1 MHSNDTDVSQK
12 RYKYVH
18 KERDDE
24 TGLYYY
30 GARYYAPWLC
40 RFVSVDPLK
49 DKFPYYTTYQYAGN
63 KPINAIDLDGLEEGP
78 TALSGP
84 PEMQQYTP
92 YLDEHQYIDLDELQ
106 GVGDFL
112 YDLNAL
118 GYNLMIAG
126 TYNTASGLIN
136 ITASYAE
143 ASWVY
148 GFEGGTL
155 QLFESQMKAIKDSWV
170 EAWDNTEF
178 TWAGAFDSFTHVEN
192 YELAI
197 GIILEEG
204 VRGSLSTKS
213 TPLRPP
219 SSRHAPDLPSTKT
232 KKYPAQQHYGSEFDG
247 SPLPNRT
254 KEQPFDAGDVKKL
267 NLNKSVDSIDGGK
280 KITWKIK
287 VSGVVSSNT
296 ATLKNGFL
304 SFDFNTLGQ
313 KGLGSKFFHEAMAE
327 FGDEIKGIDVTWT
340 MNTKYPGNMSQGLKQ
355 FWDYMDNIVDDA
367 DKAVIDSRLYNLANQ
382 YGFNKISNL
391 DYDRV
396 SVEFTL
402 TK

>member
-1 MHSNDTDVSQK
+1 
-12 RYKYVH
+12 
-18 KERDDE
+18 
-24 TGLYYY
+24 
-30 GARYYAPWLC
+30 
-40 RFVSVDPLK
+40 

-247 SPLPNRT
+247 NPLPNRT
-254 KEQPFDAGDVKKL
+254 FSSAFVKEYA
-267 NLNKSVDSIDGGK
+267 S
-280 KITWKIK
+280 KIANIRK
-287 VSGVVSSNT
+287 
-296 ATLKNGFL
+296 
-304 SFDFNTLGQ
+304 TLG
-313 KGLGSKFFHEAMAE
+313 
-327 FGDEIKGIDVTWT
+327 IKKSQNIGYLEGKIGGID
-340 MNTKYPGNMSQGLKQ
+340 Y
-355 FWDYMDNIVDDA
+355 
-367 DKAVIDSRLYNLANQ
+367 
-382 YGFNKISNL
+382 NKIAASGQKNIEGTVPVPGQRFFDTFDVNFPREFDSEVKL
-391 DYDRV
+391 FEDFARQYSSTPNIEGSLLLV
-396 SVEFTL
+396 SERPFCASCQGVIEQFQKKFPNVKLEYINGTR
-402 TK
+402 